1 MVRYFPFCAFKMKKF
16 LHSILYIALVFLI
29 FEKCSIEKRLYRKG
43 FYIDGLSKKHYT
55 DKEKSL
61 ASKQNRLLN
70 PLNPFFSQ
78 NTSYSKNSENTD
90 VIALSE
96 KNNLIRIKTHASKKH
111 FQNDSCGDK
120 LILKTG
126 DEFLVKILE
135 VSDEQIKYKR
145 CDNINGPVY
154 SISTSKV
161 YMIEYANGVK
171 EHVIG
176 NAANNNNNDTQNK
189 SKPIEN
195 NGKKKYPPEYTTG
208 WILFGVSFLYFT
220 LFAGLAPYALMF
232 MARKG
237 KRKIKEYPQLYKG
250 IGGLN
255 FLMYY
260 SLIITSLIGLF
271 FFILGVIIISNPT
284 FWGVNYMVV
293 GMFLIAIGFVLL
305 TPDLIF
311 LFTSRKEDFQ

>member
-1 MVRYFPFCAFKMKKF
+1 MKKF
-16 LHSILYIALVFLI
+16 RYLFLLPLI
-29 FEKCSIEKRLYRKG
+29 FFLLFESCDYQKRLYRKG

-61 ASKQNRLLN
+61 ASKQNGLLN
-70 PLNPFFSQ
+70 PLNPIFPQ
-78 NTSYSKNSENTD
+78 NKTYSKNSENTD

-96 KNNLIRIKTHASKKH
+96 KNNLIRIKTHAFKKH

-176 NAANNNNNDTQNK
+176 NAETNKNNDIQNK

-195 NGKKKYPPEYTTG
+195 NDKKKYPPEYTIS
-208 WILFGVSFLYFT
+208 WILFGASFLYFT
-220 LFAGLAPYALMF
+220 LFAVLALYALVF
-232 MARKG
+232 IARKG
-237 KRKIKEYPQLYKG
+237 KRKIKEYPQLYTG
-250 IGGLN
+250 MGGLN

-260 SLIITSLIGLF
+260 SLVITSLIGLLI
-271 FFILGVIIISNPT
+271 FILGVIIISNPG
-284 FWGVNYMVV
+284 FWGVNYMVL
-293 GMFLIAIGFVLL
+293 GMFLLAIGFALL
-305 TPDLIF
+305 AIDLIF